1 MITTIGIIST
11 SNLSHYLF
19 FVVEMIKIK
28 FFSKFDD
35 YDTTLLNHE
44 FQCSLSIEFNIRLKP
59 TGSRDVKIPLV
70 WWYLWLQW
78 FNSGF

>member
-28 FFSKFDD
+28 SFSKFDD

-44 FQCSLSIEFNIRLKP
+44 FQRSLSIEFNVRLKP
-59 TGSRDVKIPLV
+59 TGSRDVRIPLV
-70 WWYLWLQW
+70 WWYL
-78 FNSGF
+78 